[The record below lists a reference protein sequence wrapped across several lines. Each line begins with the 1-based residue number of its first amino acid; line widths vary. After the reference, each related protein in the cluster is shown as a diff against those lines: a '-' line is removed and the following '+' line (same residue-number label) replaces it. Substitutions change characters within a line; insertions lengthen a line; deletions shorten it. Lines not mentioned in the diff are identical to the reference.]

1 MSRSCTITS
10 KFHQSDFG
18 DEKLRTL
25 FVEDFVEPAS
35 VNKARILTDSVYKS
49 NSSFVNKYDYKN
61 YKITWAWY
69 SEVFQ
74 FCIKYLEIESLIKEI
89 KLLKV
94 DNIVVKD
101 IDSQYSKVLQT
112 YFFDKNIDVLPEKN
126 GVIFSKIEQFLFN
139 TVMLFFSML
148 SILFFLIRP
157 GRNIGTYTGDFV
169 YKSSKSDFRLNHLYN
184 KFEENNIRYVEF
196 IRSTKIKIFFVN
208 IVKRRRFAIYY
219 TSLIYFINL
228 FTRISTQPKPKDFY
242 QSVLF
247 KYYHDNIVLNRS
259 VVVIEK
265 ILKVLKIDKFVIISF
280 SSRSAPLSIAAKSS
294 GIKTIGIMHGLQ
306 QKEDS
311 VYEFMES
318 YNHSNK
324 IGCDKYGVWS
334 PHYLAYF
341 KKYSK
346 ISHTDDFE
354 YSGLLRPVKNFC
366 KKKFKRLNPE
376 KVKVLLISEPSV
388 SVDEIIPYIES
399 LNKYND
405 IEIGIKIRPM
415 YQDMFFEDLK
425 KKLPIVNSYKVYD
438 GKIEDAVKGYD
449 VLLGSNSTAV
459 IEASLYGKLS
469 ILLNTVK
476 FGDYFEIDS
485 LFPRQNLLVNNPES
499 LHENILFRINNEDAL
514 DTIGKIR
521 YNFFGDNK
529 DGAEWIVKQL

>member
-1 MSRSCTITS
+1 MVKKCYICSSFNDCI
-10 KFHQSDFG
+10 KEGEQKVFIINDFISQ
-18 DEKLRTL
+18 
-25 FVEDFVEPAS
+25 AS
-35 VNKARILTDSVYKS
+35 VKKARYLTDKIFQK
-49 NSSFVNKYDYKN
+49 NAKFVKECQINGYQ
-61 YKITWAWY
+61 ITWAWY

-74 FCIKYLEIESLIKEI
+74 FCMKYLEIESLIKEI

-126 GVIFSKIEQFLFN
+126 GVIFAKIKQFLFN
-139 TVMLFFSML
+139 TAMLFFSML
-148 SILFFLIRP
+148 SILFFLSRP

-169 YKSSKSDFRLNHLYN
+169 YKGSKSDFRLNHLYD
-184 KFEENNIRYVEF
+184 KYKENNIKYVEF
-196 IRSTKIKIFFVN
+196 IRSTKIRNFFVN

-228 FTRISTQPKPKDFY
+228 FTRISTNPKPKDFY

-247 KYYHDNIVLNRS
+247 KYYYDNIVLYRS

-280 SSRSAPLSIAAKSS
+280 SSRSAPLSLAAKSL

-306 QKEDS
+306 QKEYA

-346 ISHTDDFE
+346 ISYTDAFE
-354 YSGLLRPVKNFC
+354 YSGLLRPVKNFR
-366 KKKFKRLNPE
+366 KKKFKRLNPK
-376 KVKVLLISEPSV
+376 KVKVLLITEPLV

-399 LNKYND
+399 LSKYND

-415 YQDMFFEDLK
+415 YQDMFFENLK

-485 LFPRQNLLVNNPES
+485 LFPGQNLLVNNPES
-499 LHENILFRINNEDAL
+499 LYENILFRINNEDAL
-514 DTIGKIR
+514 DTIGKIQ